1 MPVKTTSVAPGK
13 TPKLRK
19 KAKKLRPDNKGV
31 ERKKDKKKQP
41 LKSNK
46 KSFVAKKN
54 KPTRRYY
61 KKNRKNQPSRTQVAR
76 PLNSQQTRNSLSAKT
91 TPSPIE
97 LATRSGPKVNSVGP
111 VSFSERSLE
120 GCDELCLLVV
130 KDRKG
135 LRMYVRF
142 FKEEFYP
149 QLRGKSKKVTLVGH
163 TKLESN
169 RLYMFLQKVR

>member
-1 MPVKTTSVAPGK
+1 MSS
-13 TPKLRK
+13 
-19 KAKKLRPDNKGV
+19 
-31 ERKKDKKKQP
+31 ERKI
-41 LKSNK
+41 K
-46 KSFVAKKN
+46 KSSLLSLIRRVLLQKK
-54 KPTRRYY
+54 TSRLVDTT

-142 FKEEFYP
+142 FKDEFYSP
-149 QLRGKSKKVTLVGH
+149 QLRGSRK
-163 TKLESN
+163 
-169 RLYMFLQKVR
+169 R